1 MALMSDRSWNEWV
14 SEYSKS
20 HQHPVNRRCHLLGIP
35 LILLSIAL
43 LPLNLLIDHIWA
55 SSLALFTVGWILQFI
70 GHYFEKKPPEFFKD
84 WRFLLV
90 GARWWF
96 SKIRS

>member
-1 MALMSDRSWNEWV
+1 MALMSNRSWNEWIG
-14 SEYSKS
+14 EYSQS
-20 HQHPVNRRCHLLGIP
+20 HQHPINLRCHLVGIP
-35 LILLSIAL
+35 LILLSLVL
-43 LPLNLLIDHIWA
+43 LPLNLLINNIWV
-55 SSLALFTVGWILQFI
+55 SSIALFTIGWMLQFI

-96 SKIRS
+96 AKIRR